1 MIRTR
6 EFNRWAFFGTVAAL
20 FAAAALLFPATLEIN
35 DNSLGASGV
44 IEIRHSD
51 IGLVPFK
58 AFLSTIRV
66 RDEIVLQYLIQA
78 DRDVVQP
85 D

>member
-1 MIRTR
+1 MPHLDIQ
-6 EFNRWAFFGTVAAL
+6 ATVIVRGQEN
-20 FAAAALLFPATLEIN
+20 ALLFPAMLEIN
-35 DNSLGASGV
+35 DNLLVASGE
-44 IEIRHSD
+44 IEIRHSA

-58 AFLSTIRV
+58 AFLSAIRV

-78 DRDVVQP
+78 DREVVQA